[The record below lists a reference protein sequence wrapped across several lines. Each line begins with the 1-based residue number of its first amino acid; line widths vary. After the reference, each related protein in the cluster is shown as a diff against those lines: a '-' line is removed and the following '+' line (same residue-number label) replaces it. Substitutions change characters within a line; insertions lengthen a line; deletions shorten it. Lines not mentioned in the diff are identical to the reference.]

1 MIGPASDLVPTPC
14 TCHSTRESL
23 RREVLAWLDQ
33 FAAAVRAVDYEA
45 GEALFA
51 PEVVGFGTVGALLVG
66 RDALVER
73 QWRRVWGVTS
83 GFRYDMQQLS
93 VGVDGDMAWIAVPWS
108 SRTGRSTDGPHD
120 RSGRATYVLQ
130 RRDGRWLAVH
140 SHHSLDPSGTPPGAA
155 IR

>member
-1 MIGPASDLVPTPC
+1 
-14 TCHSTRESL
+14 L

-83 GFRYDMQQLS
+83 GFRFDLDRATCGFTD
-93 VGVDGDMAWIAVPWS
+93 VMAWAAAPWV
-108 SRTGRSTDGPHD
+108 SRGTRAGQPFD
-120 RSGRATYVLQ
+120 RRGRATYVL
-130 RRDGRWLAVH
+130 RRGDGGRWLAVH
-140 SHHSLDPSGTPPGAA
+140 SHHSLDPAPADAP
-155 IR
+155 